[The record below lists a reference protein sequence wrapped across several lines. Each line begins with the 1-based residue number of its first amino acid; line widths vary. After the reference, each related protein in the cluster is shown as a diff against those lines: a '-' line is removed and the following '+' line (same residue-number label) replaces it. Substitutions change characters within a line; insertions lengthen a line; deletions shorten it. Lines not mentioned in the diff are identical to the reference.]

1 MLEPLTG
8 GETDVNSRGTISAA
22 IILGTI
28 GVLAFI
34 VQPGLVQGFVV
45 ELGLSEAAANDLA
58 FAEMVGVA
66 IATYVVAALGHRVNW
81 RLIVMLSLLLA
92 AAGNLASASESLAG
106 LLGYARFITGLG
118 EGGVISMSFT
128 VIGLTTKTER
138 NLALYL
144 VLLLTY
150 GAFGL
155 WAMPYLFETI
165 GLSGIFVIWAVLT
178 LLSLATVPYLPTS
191 SSASVQVRPSA
202 KTLGVPMV
210 LIAML
215 GLLAYNSAIGIAWAN
230 LFLIGMEIRPDEQAI
245 ANALLL
251 SQFVAIAG
259 ALAAVALEVRLGLKK
274 PIFFGIF
281 GGAAAIALL
290 LGSPGY
296 ALFAVSVALFN
307 FLWNFVMPFIL
318 TAVGDMD
325 ERGEIM
331 TYAIAMQMTGLGF
344 GPFIAARILD
354 TGSGFQ
360 SVFATSIVLLVGSF
374 LLLSIP
380 MRVHDKAVGGELV
393 HRSQAGKSSGA

>member
-1 MLEPLTG
+1 MPEFLTG
-8 GETDVNSRGTISAA
+8 GTTDVNSRGTITAA

-45 ELGLSEAAANDLA
+45 ELGLSEAEANDLA

-66 IATYVVAALGHRVNW
+66 IATYLVAALGHTLNW
-81 RLIVMLSLLLA
+81 RLIVSLSLLLS
-92 AAGNLASASESLAG
+92 AAGNFASASDALGG
-106 LLGYARFITGLG
+106 LLGYSRFITGLG

-155 WAMPYLFETI
+155 WAMPYLFDTI
-165 GLSGIFVIWAVLT
+165 GLSGIFLAWAVLT
-178 LLSLATVPYLPTS
+178 LMSIATVPFLPVS
-191 SSASVQVRPSA
+191 SSASAQVRPSA
-202 KTLGVPMV
+202 RTLGLPMV
-210 LIAML
+210 LVAML

-230 LFLIGMEIRPDEQAI
+230 LFLIGMGIRPDEQAI
-245 ANALLL
+245 AGALLI

-259 ALAAVALEVRLGLKK
+259 ALAAVALEVRLGLRK
-274 PIFFGIF
+274 PIIFGIF

-296 ALFAVSVALFN
+296 ALFILSVALFN

-360 SVFATSIVLLVGSF
+360 AVIATSVF
-374 LLLSIP
+374 LLLASYVLLLIP
-380 MRVHDKAVGGELV
+380 MRAHDKALGAELV
-393 HRSQAGKSSGA
+393 HRNQGGSNTGT